1 MRTDFTPRLFM
12 DPSADELR
20 AAQVEAKKL
29 ADELNDVLAIN
40 RNIGAEIIT
49 QVRNTKNLTNATGSD
64 VDAVN
69 TLLKI
74 NRGINAT
81 LTSQIRLLESLGKG
95 LVKEIDL
102 QKEIQKN
109 EAKIIDL
116 GTARKQIQTDLAIA
130 QNDLALK
137 QSEQQRAQLNYQ
149 TALASGTLQQA
160 KAAQQIL
167 EAAMESTQAEQDR
180 VEQIQ
185 KNIEVTDRLVQNYQ
199 EGNNKLK
206 EGVKLIQQ
214 QKKEQEELR
223 KKVLDSVLGA
233 ITFGLTLRSLFET
246 FKALNKQQTETAQ
259 QLGISVKQ
267 AEAFGESL
275 GKVSGKFTDS
285 NFALST
291 LLKGLQEINA
301 ELGTSLKFSE
311 QEVVQF
317 TELTKTIGLSA
328 QEATKLFAISKLN
341 NQTLKQTEEA
351 IIAGTVASNR
361 QYRVQ
366 ISARDV
372 MKDISKLSGGI
383 LVTFNQN
390 PKALAAAVVQAK
402 SLGMTL
408 DQVSKIGESLLNFE
422 QSIQS
427 ELEAEL
433 LTGKELNFEKARYYA
448 LTNDSVGLMNEL
460 AKQTGG
466 LVEYNKMNR
475 LQQESIAKTMGMSR
489 DELSQTLIDQ
499 EKFAKLGDVAEKSA
513 AEQLKYAQEN
523 GITLEQSVMKSL
535 EQQAAQDRL
544 NETFTK
550 LKEVLVSIVDGP
562 MGDFVRMLGKLLDNA
577 AVLGTIMGVMIAGGI
592 IKTIQGMAQMILLAD
607 KLRKI
612 EQATAVAKG
621 IGTALSNPLMLL
633 GGLAAAGLVGG
644 LVYGATQI
652 KDGGIDTGGRLIVS
666 GPKGS
671 FITDKSDQVV
681 AAPGIA
687 DAMKGGSG
695 GGVTRED
702 IAALANRPVV
712 VQANLSTGGD
722 TIQKWQTSA
731 GQYGNSGRFA

>member
-1 MRTDFTPRLFM
+1 
-12 DPSADELR
+12 
-20 AAQVEAKKL
+20 
-29 ADELNDVLAIN
+29 
-40 RNIGAEIIT
+40 
-49 QVRNTKNLTNATGSD
+49 
-64 VDAVN
+64 
-69 TLLKI
+69 
-74 NRGINAT
+74 
-81 LTSQIRLLESLGKG
+81 
-95 LVKEIDL
+95 
-102 QKEIQKN
+102 
-109 EAKIIDL
+109 
-116 GTARKQIQTDLAIA
+116 
-130 QNDLALK
+130 
-137 QSEQQRAQLNYQ
+137 
-149 TALASGTLQQA
+149 
-160 KAAQQIL
+160 
-167 EAAMESTQAEQDR
+167 
-180 VEQIQ
+180 
-185 KNIEVTDRLVQNYQ
+185 
-199 EGNNKLK
+199 
-206 EGVKLIQQ
+206 
-214 QKKEQEELR
+214 
-223 KKVLDSVLGA
+223 
-233 ITFGLTLRSLFET
+233 
-246 FKALNKQQTETAQ
+246 
-259 QLGISVKQ
+259 
-267 AEAFGESL
+267 
-275 GKVSGKFTDS
+275 
-285 NFALST
+285 
-291 LLKGLQEINA
+291 
-301 ELGTSLKFSE
+301 
-311 QEVVQF
+311 
-317 TELTKTIGLSA
+317 
-328 QEATKLFAISKLN
+328 
-341 NQTLKQTEEA
+341 
-351 IIAGTVASNR
+351 
-361 QYRVQ
+361 
-366 ISARDV
+366 

-499 EKFAKLGDVAEKSA
+499 EKFAKLGAVAEQSA

-671 FITDKSDQVV
+671 FVTDKSDQIV
-681 AAPGIA
+681 AAPGVA
-687 DAMKGGSG
+687 DAMKNG
-695 GGVTRED
+695 GGGGITRDD

>member
-1 MRTDFTPRLFM
+1 M

-20 AAQVEAKKL
+20 AAQAEAKKL
-29 ADELNDVLAIN
+29 AEELNDVYTTN
-40 RNIGAEIIT
+40 RNISSEILS
-49 QVRNTKNLTNATGSD
+49 QVRNTRNLTNATSQD
-64 VDAVN
+64 VAMVTKVLTQSRKLDQ
-69 TLLKI
+69 TL
-74 NRGINAT
+74 N
-81 LTSQIRLLESLGKG
+81 SQIRLLEKISKG
-95 LVKEIDL
+95 LTKELDL
-102 QKEIQKN
+102 TKEIQKN
-109 EAKIIDL
+109 ETLLIDL
-116 GTARKQIQTDLAIA
+116 GTARTQLQNDLSIAQNELAAQQLNQISLQQQYQQAVLNGSIKQQNQLFQQLQTAKDNVEAEKDRVKQIQT
-130 QNDLALK
+130 
-137 QSEQQRAQLNYQ
+137 
-149 TALASGTLQQA
+149 
-160 KAAQQIL
+160 
-167 EAAMESTQAEQDR
+167 
-180 VEQIQ
+180 
-185 KNIEVTDRLVQNYQ
+185 NIDVTDRLIQNYQ
-199 EGNNKLK
+199 EGNDKLK

-223 KKVLDSVLGA
+223 KKVLNNVLSA
-233 ITFGLTLRSLFET
+233 ITFGLTLRSLFDT

-267 AEAFGESL
+267 AEAFGEQL
-275 GKVSGKFTDS
+275 GKVSGRFTDS

-291 LLKGLQEINA
+291 LLKGLQELNA
-301 ELGTSLKFSE
+301 ELGTSLKFTE

-317 TELTKTIGLSA
+317 TELTKVIGLST
-328 QEATKLFAISKLN
+328 QEAAKLFTLSKLN

-351 IIAGTVASNR
+351 IVAGTVASNR

-499 EKFAKLGDVAEKSA
+499 EKFSKLGAVAEKSA

-612 EQATAVAKG
+612 EQATAIAKG
-621 IGTALSNPLMLL
+621 IGTALSNPLMLI
-633 GGLAAAGLVGG
+633 GGLAAAGLVGATIM
-644 LVYGATQI
+644 GATQI

-671 FITDKSDQVV
+671 FVTDKSDQIV
-681 AAPGIA
+681 AAPGVA
-687 DAMKGGSG
+687 DAMKNGGG
-695 GGVTRED
+695 GGVTKED
-702 IAALANRPVV
+702 LAALANRPVV

>member
-1 MRTDFTPRLFM
+1 MRIDFTPRLFM

-20 AAQVEAKKL
+20 AAQAEAKKL
-29 ADELNDVLAIN
+29 AEELNDVYTTN
-40 RNIGAEIIT
+40 RNISSEILS
-49 QVRNTKNLTNATGSD
+49 QVRNTRNLTNATSQD
-64 VDAVN
+64 VAMVTKVLTQSRKLDQ
-69 TLLKI
+69 TL
-74 NRGINAT
+74 N
-81 LTSQIRLLESLGKG
+81 SQIRLLEKISKG
-95 LVKEIDL
+95 LTKELDL
-102 QKEIQKN
+102 TKEIQKN
-109 EAKIIDL
+109 ETLLIDL
-116 GTARKQIQTDLAIA
+116 GTARTQLQNDLSIAQNELAAQQLNQISLQQQYQQAVLNGSIKQQNQLFQQLQTAKDNVETEKDRVKQIQT
-130 QNDLALK
+130 
-137 QSEQQRAQLNYQ
+137 
-149 TALASGTLQQA
+149 
-160 KAAQQIL
+160 
-167 EAAMESTQAEQDR
+167 
-180 VEQIQ
+180 
-185 KNIEVTDRLVQNYQ
+185 NIDVTDRLIQNYQ
-199 EGNNKLK
+199 EGNDKLK

-223 KKVLDSVLGA
+223 KKVLNNVLSA

-267 AEAFGESL
+267 AEAFGEQL
-275 GKVSGKFTDS
+275 GKVSGRFTDS

-291 LLKGLQEINA
+291 LLKGLQELNA
-301 ELGTSLKFSE
+301 ELGTSLKFTE

-317 TELTKTIGLSA
+317 TELTKVIGLST
-328 QEATKLFAISKLN
+328 QEAAKLFTLSKLN

-499 EKFAKLGDVAEKSA
+499 EKFAKLGAVAEQSA

-612 EQATAVAKG
+612 EQATAIAKG
-621 IGTALSNPLMLL
+621 IGTALSNPLMLI
-633 GGLAAAGLVGG
+633 GGLAAAGLVGATIM
-644 LVYGATQI
+644 GATQI

-671 FITDKSDQVV
+671 FVTDKSDQIV
-681 AAPGIA
+681 AAPGVA
-687 DAMKGGSG
+687 DAMKNGGDG
-695 GGVTRED
+695 GITRDD
-702 IAALANRPVV
+702 IATLANRPVV